1 MDRRGFTIIELLI
14 AVAII
19 GILSAVVIPNVLRAR
34 EQAHERAATIHTKN
48 VYLAEVA
55 HQAEDPNNAM
65 VLGNCAAGFV
75 AGNYS
80 VPAPTN
86 PRIAGCVVQDA
97 DGDLLPEVVTTLVD
111 GTVISY
117 P

>member
-1 MDRRGFTIIELLI
+1 MDRRGFTVIELLI
-14 AVAII
+14 VVAII
-19 GILSAVVIPNVLRAR
+19 GILAAVMLPSLFRAK
-34 EQAHERAATIHTKN
+34 QAAHERAATIHTKN

-55 HQAEDPNNAM
+55 HQSEDPNNAL

-80 VPAPTN
+80 VPAPNN
-86 PRIAGCVVQDA
+86 PKIASCVVQDA
-97 DGDLLPEVVTTLVD
+97 NNDLLPEVVTTLTD
-111 GTVISY
+111 GSVITY